1 MADEN
6 KTPKMA
12 RPGLAEQQA
21 RKKQDKK
28 KTGGL
33 GSLPGKKKYVHKE
46 HNKAFPGDFK
56 NFTESKEFKDSKKAT
71 VDKLNKDSQ
80 HPVKGKHAGFQFLMD
95 SGKKEMESFKK
106 YRKNRAETRDRNK
119 PSSRST
125 DVEAVM
131 LKKGGRAGYKYG
143 KSVKKKG
150 GCAIKGKS
158 PILR

>member
-143 KSVKKKG
+143 GAAIRGVSKILLKK
-150 GCAIKGKS
+150 
-158 PILR
+158 

>member
-6 KTPKMA
+6 K
-12 RPGLAEQQA
+12 E
-21 RKKQDKK
+21 KK
-28 KTGGL
+28 KAGRNAL
-33 GSLPGKKKYVHKE
+33 NPSQSFKKKYVHKE

-131 LKKGGRAGYKYG
+131 LKKGG
-143 KSVKKKG
+143 SVKKKKG
-150 GCAIKGKS
+150 GAAIRGVSK
-158 PILR
+158 ILR